1 MGALLYALC
10 FEGGEEVVREL
21 ESLAFETAEPGFIFF
36 AGGEMEWRGKFVGM
50 QELRCSGH
58 VPHERRS
65 IRRCNQV

>member
-1 MGALLYALC
+1 M
-10 FEGGEEVVREL
+10 EGNL
-21 ESLAFETAEPGFIFF
+21 ESLAFGISEPGFIFF
-36 AGGEMEWRGKFVGM
+36 VGGEMEWRGKFVGM

>member
-1 MGALLYALC
+1 MRYALK
-10 FEGGEEVVREL
+10 EGGDVEGNL
-21 ESLAFETAEPGFIFF
+21 ESLAFGISEPGFIFF
-36 AGGEMEWRGKFVGM
+36 VGGEMEWRGKFVGM